1 MVNNCCGNVYYDD
14 DGNILSGDDLIQEC
28 YTNQVANTHFAKNVY
43 ATTRPVLD
51 HEWTPLLF
59 PELYDQFDSESECG
73 SGSKFMDMDT
83 CSQIHSPMT
92 PYHPEGTVTVS
103 YVEEQYSL
111 KWEYIRNS
119 EKPVYDAF
127 LDNTVAYWVD
137 DLAKYHSL
145 WTEVGADM
153 VYLRWYVKNTNANA
167 EIASKTYYSLLTH
180 NGDATTGSTLTQ
192 YEIVSDTFSSLTED
206 IINTKL
212 IDSEQRVYFDDE
224 TDYRSFSV
232 GCETV
237 PIGPRRAVSSIDDNV
252 EWYKT
257 IFASSIVNDKQVI
270 VDQYEDSNGDVV
282 KYAHIKLYPSE
293 ESTTVSFFERDSV
306 KGSYGDFSV
315 LDFENAMTDTHNENM
330 VSPFCGIDRWF
341 DMHYA
346 LSFDDTTTSE
356 KIFATMMKSGE
367 KYTVYEEW
375 KVAEDGEMPTFVYMT
390 EPNGH
395 SVQLIFDLDDQLTFK
410 TSPQQWDADWCP
422 MNCTDEMASYT
433 YGDFVAITKF
443 ESEVEDEKEKNT
455 FVNVSGKNEKEKQ
468 EISGLIFSCL
478 GVFTIVSTAAIIGLY
493 ARREKFNYQRLP
505 R

>member
-1 MVNNCCGNVYYDD
+1 MVNNCFGNVYYDSD
-14 DGNILSGDDLIQEC
+14 DEALTGDDLIQAC
-28 YTNQVANTHFAKNVY
+28 AKNQVASTHFAKNVY

-59 PELYDQFDSESECG
+59 PELYDQFNSESSCG
-73 SGSKFMDMDT
+73 SGSKFLFMDT

-92 PYHPEGTVTVS
+92 TYHPEGKTTVS

-119 EKPVYDAF
+119 DKPVYDAF

-153 VYLRWYVKNTNANA
+153 VYLRWYVKNPNANA
-167 EIASKTYYSLLTH
+167 DVASKTYYSLLTH

-192 YEIVSDTFSSLTED
+192 YEIISDTFSSLTDD

-212 IDSEQRVYFDDE
+212 IDSEQRIFFDSN

-232 GCETV
+232 GCEIV
-237 PIGPRRAVSSIDDNV
+237 PIGARRAVTSLDDNI

-257 IFASSIVNDKQVI
+257 IFASSIVEDTQVI
-270 VDQYEDSNGDVV
+270 VDEYEDSNGNTV
-282 KYAHIKLYPSE
+282 KYAHIKLYPST
-293 ESTTVSFFERDSV
+293 ESTTISFFERDSV
-306 KGSYGDFSV
+306 SGTYGDFSV
-315 LDFENAMTDTHNENM
+315 LDFEKAMTDTHNENM

-346 LSFDDTTTSE
+346 IMFGDTTTSE
-356 KIFATMMKSGE
+356 KVFAAMMESGE
-367 KYTVYEEW
+367 KYTVYREW
-375 KVAEDGEMPTFVYMT
+375 KVPSDNSMPVFVYMT

-395 SVQLIFDLDDQLTFK
+395 SVQLIFNLDDNLKFK
-410 TSPQQWDADWCP
+410 TYPQQWDADWCP
-422 MNCTDEMASYT
+422 MNCTNEMESYD
-433 YGDFVAITKF
+433 YGDSVAFVRF
-443 ESEVEDEKEKNT
+443 SSDENT
-455 FVNVSGKNEKEKQ
+455 FVNLSGKNEKDKQ
-468 EISGLIFSCL
+468 EIASLIISIVGIFS
-478 GVFTIVSTAAIIGLY
+478 IVLIAAIIGLY
-493 ARREKFNYQRLP
+493 VRRDKFNYQQLP
-505 R
+505 Q